1 MKNRIEL
8 ERNEMSE
15 ILAQNFALNDEKF
28 DASDFEWSA
37 HCLQMAGFHKT
48 EWISV
53 EERLPEIE
61 GDAGTWGELKIR
73 KSVRVLC
80 ACVQKSGKTFVKEGY
95 CEVWGDSQRAY
106 WKIPGSIDKVTHW
119 MPLPMPPKGDEGK

>member
-37 HCLQMAGFHKT
+37 HCLQMADYRKP

-53 EERLPEIE
+53 EERLPTKEENEIGLVGIVNGDNGNIGFHDAIILVDYDFDEKEWWSQDFDIE
-61 GDAGTWGELKIR
+61 G
-73 KSVRVLC
+73 C
-80 ACVQKSGKTFVKEGY
+80 
-95 CEVWGDSQRAY
+95 
-106 WKIPGSIDKVTHW
+106 KVEYW
-119 MPLPMPPKGDEGK
+119 MPLPMPPRKEDEGK

>member
-48 EWISV
+48 EWISA
-53 EERLPEIE
+53 EERLPERNGRYLTHCNIE
-61 GDAGTWGELKIR
+61 GQSLVCILYYCRVGGFNEGTI
-73 KSVRVLC
+73 
-80 ACVQKSGKTFVKEGY
+80 
-95 CEVWGDSQRAY
+95 
-106 WKIPGSIDKVTHW
+106 THW
-119 MPLPMPPKGDEGK
+119 MPLPEAPKGESK

>member
-15 ILAQNFALNDEKF
+15 ILAQNFALNDQKF

-53 EERLPEIE
+53 EERLPEEKMNCLVHYKHAYCDNDGYWSI
-61 GDAGTWGELKIR
+61 GVSFYDGHKFHIRLAYKI
-73 KSVRVLC
+73 
-80 ACVQKSGKTFVKEGY
+80 
-95 CEVWGDSQRAY
+95 
-106 WKIPGSIDKVTHW
+106 THW
-119 MPLPMPPKGDEGK
+119 MPLPMPPKGDVGK

>member
-1 MKNRIEL
+1 MNKQIEL

-15 ILAQNFALNDEKF
+15 ILAQNFALNDQKF

-53 EERLPEIE
+53 EERLPE
-61 GDAGTWGELKIR
+61 R
-73 KSVRVLC
+73 
-80 ACVQKSGKTFVKEGY
+80 SGKYLVATFDGRVGIGNLIDYY
-95 CEVWGDSQRAY
+95 CDGDLSFDNY
-106 WKIPGSIDKVTHW
+106 KVTHW
-119 MPLPMPPKGDEGK
+119 MPLPMPPKGDVGR